1 MQNVFRMRRTYK
13 GPSGNFFVIQNISVN
28 SKPAYDKVF
37 AKIVNGFYP
46 FTIFKKVWSQQY
58 VPCCANQ
65 MSGFYMTRIT
75 VLKNELKI
83 EYTYFTCDLKV
94 SWFRPVRICWRTCH
108 SGDQHTICRR
118 PNIETKTIYY
128 HIQPSVAFHIEASH
142 LICNAKQMASFY
154 IKCNNELKWVMYIQ
168 DTKLSTTLTWRDRFF
183 LKNHAQS
190 VVEKLV
196 QD

>member
-1 MQNVFRMRRTYK
+1 MIKSLPKLLTAFIHLL
-13 GPSGNFFVIQNISVN
+13 F
-28 SKPAYDKVF
+28 SKKSLITA
-37 AKIVNGFYP
+37 
-46 FTIFKKVWSQQY
+46 VWQGRIY

-65 MSGFYMTRIT
+65 MSGFYMTHNT

-94 SWFRPVRICWRTCH
+94 SWFRPVSICWRTCH

-128 HIQPSVAFHIEASH
+128 HTQPSVAFHIEASH

-168 DTKLSTTLTWRDRFF
+168 DAKLSTTLSWRHRFF

>member
-1 MQNVFRMRRTYK
+1 MIKSLPKLLTAFIHLL
-13 GPSGNFFVIQNISVN
+13 F
-28 SKPAYDKVF
+28 SKKSLITA
-37 AKIVNGFYP
+37 
-46 FTIFKKVWSQQY
+46 VWQGRIY

-65 MSGFYMTRIT
+65 MSGFYMTRNT

-94 SWFRPVRICWRTCH
+94 SWFRPVSICWRTCH

-128 HIQPSVAFHIEASH
+128 HTQPSVAFHIEASH

-154 IKCNNELKWVMYIQ
+154 IKCNNELKWGYVHSGHQTEHYVILKTSIFLEKSC
-168 DTKLSTTLTWRDRFF
+168 TKCGGDASPG
-183 LKNHAQS
+183 LKNRNLAYLYINS
-190 VVEKLV
+190 LTKFI
-196 QD
+196 